1 MKKIALMVMLIS
13 CTLILQGCVAAVIG
27 VGAGAT
33 AKVATDPR
41 TAGTQV
47 DDTTLSSRMSM
58 KIKNNGPLFI
68 GSRIITSSYNGNI
81 LLTGQAN
88 NEQAEKAQSLAY
100 QVEGVKKVYNQI
112 RIGEP
117 VGAGTITNDA
127 WITTQVKSQ
136 LILDS
141 QTKAR
146 NIKVVTE
153 NSEVFLIGIVTSQ
166 EGKTAAELASKV
178 QGVKKV
184 ITLFTDINQSQKRD

>member
-1 MKKIALMVMLIS
+1 MKKVSLIVMLIS
-13 CTLILQGCVAAVIG
+13 CALTLQGCVAAVIG
-27 VGAGAT
+27 IGAGAT

-58 KIKNNGPLFI
+58 KIKNNGPFFI
-68 GSRIITSSYNGNI
+68 GSRIVTSAYGSNI

-88 NEQAEKAQSLAY
+88 NEQVEKAESLAY

-117 VGAGTITNDA
+117 VGAGTITNDT

-136 LILDS
+136 LVLDAK
-141 QTKAR
+141 TKAR
-146 NIKVVTE
+146 KIKVVTE
-153 NSEVFLIGIVTSQ
+153 NGEVFLIGIVTSE
-166 EGKTAAELASKV
+166 EGKVAAEIASKV
-178 QGVKKV
+178 RGVKKV
-184 ITLFTDINQSQKRD
+184 ITLYTYTED

>member
-1 MKKIALMVMLIS
+1 MKKVSLIVMLIS
-13 CTLILQGCVAAVIG
+13 CALSLQGCVAAVIG

-58 KIKNNGPLFI
+58 KIKNNGPFFI
-68 GSRIITSSYNGNI
+68 GSRIVTSAYGGNI

-88 NEQAEKAQSLAY
+88 NEQVEKAESLAY

-117 VGAGTITNDA
+117 VGAGTITNDT

-136 LILDS
+136 LVLDAK
-141 QTKAR
+141 TKAR
-146 NIKVVTE
+146 KIKVVTE
-153 NSEVFLIGIVTSQ
+153 NGEVFLIGIVTSE
-166 EGKTAAELASKV
+166 EGKVAAEIASKV
-178 QGVKKV
+178 RGVKKV
-184 ITLFTDINQSQKRD
+184 ITLYTYTED

>member
-1 MKKIALMVMLIS
+1 MKKVSLIVMLIS
-13 CTLILQGCVAAVIG
+13 CSLTLQGCVAAFIG
-27 VGAGAT
+27 IGAGAT

-58 KIKNNGPLFI
+58 KIKNNGPFFI
-68 GSRIITSSYNGNI
+68 GSRIVTSAYGGNI

-88 NEQAEKAQSLAY
+88 NEQVEKAESLAY

-117 VGAGTITNDA
+117 VGAGTITNDT

-136 LILDS
+136 LVLDAK
-141 QTKAR
+141 TKAR
-146 NIKVVTE
+146 KIKVVTE
-153 NSEVFLIGIVTSQ
+153 NGEVFLIGIVTSE
-166 EGKTAAELASKV
+166 EGKVAAEIASKV
-178 QGVKKV
+178 RGVKKV
-184 ITLFTDINQSQKRD
+184 ITLYTYTED

>member
-1 MKKIALMVMLIS
+1 MKKVSLIVMFIS
-13 CTLILQGCVAAVIG
+13 CSLSLQGCVAAVIG

-58 KIKNNGPLFI
+58 KIKNNGPFFI
-68 GSRIITSSYNGNI
+68 GSRIVTSAYGGNI

-88 NEQAEKAQSLAY
+88 NEQVEKAESLAY

-117 VGAGTITNDA
+117 VGAGTITNDT

-136 LILDS
+136 LVLDAK
-141 QTKAR
+141 TKAR
-146 NIKVVTE
+146 KIKVVTE
-153 NSEVFLIGIVTSQ
+153 NGEVFLIGIVTSE
-166 EGKTAAELASKV
+166 EGKVAAEIASKV
-178 QGVKKV
+178 RGVKKV
-184 ITLFTDINQSQKRD
+184 ITLYTYTED

>member
-1 MKKIALMVMLIS
+1 MKKVSLIVMLIS
-13 CTLILQGCVAAVIG
+13 CALSLQGCVAAVIG

-58 KIKNNGPLFI
+58 KIKNNGPFFI
-68 GSRIITSSYNGNI
+68 GSRIVTSAYGANI

-88 NEQAEKAQSLAY
+88 NEQVEKAESLAY

-117 VGAGTITNDA
+117 VGAGTITNDT

-136 LILDS
+136 LVLDAK
-141 QTKAR
+141 TKAR
-146 NIKVVTE
+146 KIKVVTE
-153 NSEVFLIGIVTSQ
+153 NGEVFLIGIVTSE
-166 EGKTAAELASKV
+166 EGKVAAEIASKV
-178 QGVKKV
+178 RGVKKV
-184 ITLFTDINQSQKRD
+184 ITLYTYTED

>member
-1 MKKIALMVMLIS
+1 MKKVSLIVMLIS
-13 CTLILQGCVAAVIG
+13 CALTLQGCVAAFIG
-27 VGAGAT
+27 IGAGAT

-58 KIKNNGPLFI
+58 KIKNNGPFFI
-68 GSRIITSSYNGNI
+68 GSRIVTSAYGGNI

-88 NEQAEKAQSLAY
+88 NEQVEKAESLAY

-117 VGAGTITNDA
+117 VGAGTITNDT

-136 LILDS
+136 LVLDAK
-141 QTKAR
+141 TKAR
-146 NIKVVTE
+146 KIKVVTE
-153 NSEVFLIGIVTSQ
+153 NGEVFLIGIVTSE
-166 EGKTAAELASKV
+166 EGKVAAEIASKV
-178 QGVKKV
+178 RGVKKV
-184 ITLFTDINQSQKRD
+184 ITLYTYTED

>member
-1 MKKIALMVMLIS
+1 MKKVSLIVMLIS
-13 CTLILQGCVAAVIG
+13 CSLTLQGCVAAFIG
-27 VGAGAT
+27 IGAGAT

-58 KIKNNGPLFI
+58 KIKNNGPFFI
-68 GSRIITSSYNGNI
+68 GSRIVTSAYGGNI

-88 NEQAEKAQSLAY
+88 NEQVEKAESLAY

-117 VGAGTITNDA
+117 VGAGTITNDT

-136 LILDS
+136 LVLDAK
-141 QTKAR
+141 TKAR
-146 NIKVVTE
+146 KIKVVTE
-153 NSEVFLIGIVTSQ
+153 NGEVFLIGIVTSE
-166 EGKTAAELASKV
+166 EGKAAAEIASKV
-178 QGVKKV
+178 RGVKKV
-184 ITLFTDINQSQKRD
+184 ITLYTYTED

>member
-1 MKKIALMVMLIS
+1 MKKITLMIMLIF
-13 CTLILQGCVAAVIG
+13 CTLTLQGCVAAVIG

-41 TAGTQV
+41 TTGTQV
-47 DDTTLSSRMSM
+47 DDTTLSSRMGI
-58 KIKNNGPLFI
+58 KIKDHGPLFI
-68 GSRIITSSYNGNI
+68 GSRIVSSAYGGNI
-81 LLTGQAN
+81 LLVGQAN
-88 NEQAEKAQSLAY
+88 SDQVEQAEKLAY

-136 LILDS
+136 LILNA

-153 NSEVFLIGIVTSQ
+153 NNEVFLIGIVTPE
-166 EGKTAAELASKV
+166 EGKAAAEVASKV
-178 QGVKKV
+178 SGVKKV
-184 ITLFTDINQSQKRD
+184 ITLFTYTEK

>member
-1 MKKIALMVMLIS
+1 MKKVSLIVMLIS
-13 CTLILQGCVAAVIG
+13 CALTLQGCVAAVIG
-27 VGAGAT
+27 IGAGAT

-58 KIKNNGPLFI
+58 KIKNNGPFFI
-68 GSRIITSSYNGNI
+68 GSRIVTSAYGGNI

-88 NEQAEKAQSLAY
+88 NEQVEKAESLAY

-117 VGAGTITNDA
+117 VGAGTITNDT

-136 LILDS
+136 LVLDAK
-141 QTKAR
+141 TKAR
-146 NIKVVTE
+146 KIKVVTE
-153 NSEVFLIGIVTSQ
+153 NGEVFLIGIVTSE
-166 EGKTAAELASKV
+166 EGKVAAEIASKV
-178 QGVKKV
+178 RGVKKV
-184 ITLFTDINQSQKRD
+184 ITLYTYTED